1 MTSCVQVA
9 GVFSGK
15 VAIVFIRS
23 AKQFDEAHH
32 HILMN
37 FLENDSNSN

>member
-9 GVFSGK
+9 GVFSG
-15 VAIVFIRS
+15 
-23 AKQFDEAHH
+23 KQFDEAHH